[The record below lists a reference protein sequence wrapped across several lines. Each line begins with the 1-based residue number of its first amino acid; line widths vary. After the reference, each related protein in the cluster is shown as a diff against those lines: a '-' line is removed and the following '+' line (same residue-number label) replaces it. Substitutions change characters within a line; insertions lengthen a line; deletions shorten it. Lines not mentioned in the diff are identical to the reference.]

1 MNLLTELNI
10 YLLTRALFKEE
21 KVRKSKKKGKMTS
34 STFPESFGVFG
45 FHEDLASLV
54 SGFKEPS
61 PIQALCWKPLVKKQ
75 DVVGIAETGSGKT
88 LAFSM
93 PLLSR
98 ILKKKQQKNGDIRML
113 VVTPTR
119 ELAQQIHAVLQR
131 SPVKSIS
138 LVGGED
144 RTAQIKQIQREKP
157 TVVVG
162 TPGRLNDLITAEILK
177 LTKVKYFVLDE
188 ADRMLDAGFEPEVRR
203 ITEALGKGKR
213 QTVMFSATWP
223 PAVQN
228 LANRYLRKPQV
239 LRVQEASSSF
249 APNANVRIE
258 QQVVVISDPNAREEP
273 FLQIMREH
281 ISERIIIFV
290 LYKKEAPHI
299 QRVLSRNFPKLK
311 ISALHGDLSQSER
324 TSALQQFTNGKSSI
338 LIATDVAARGL
349 DIPDVTLVINYTF
362 PLTVEDY
369 VHRIGRT
376 GRAGK
381 TGKAITFFTDADK
394 AHAGELVAVLK
405 GAKQPVPEDLTSNY
419 ECVTKKKVHKE
430 YGAYYKDTTDAPAA
444 THVKFDN
451 DDEE

>member
-1 MNLLTELNI
+1 MTE
-10 YLLTRALFKEE
+10 
-21 KVRKSKKKGKMTS
+21 TS
-34 STFPESFGVFG
+34 FPEKFAEFG
-45 FHEDLASLV
+45 FHGDLASFVV
-54 SGFKEPS
+54 SFKEPS
-61 PIQALCWKPLVKKQ
+61 PIQALCWPQLIKKK

-88 LAFSM
+88 LAFSL
-93 PLLSR
+93 PILSR
-98 ILKKKQQKNGDIRML
+98 ILKKKQHRSGEIRML

-119 ELAQQIHAVLQR
+119 ELAQQIQAVLQK
-131 SPVKSIS
+131 SPLKSIS

-144 RTAQIKQIQREKP
+144 RGAQIRQLKRDKP
-157 TVVVG
+157 ALVVG
-162 TPGRLNDLITAEILK
+162 TPGRLNDLITAEVLHLK
-177 LTKVKYFVLDE
+177 KVKYFVLDE

-203 ITEALGKGKR
+203 IAEALGKGKR

-223 PAVQN
+223 AAVQN
-228 LANRYLRKPQV
+228 LANRYLRKPQI
-239 LRVQEASSSF
+239 LRVQEASTSL
-249 APNANVRIE
+249 APNANTRIE
-258 QQVVVISDPNAREEP
+258 QQVMVIQDPNAREEP
-273 FLQIMREH
+273 FLQIMRDH
-281 ISERIIIFV
+281 IKERMIIFV

-299 QRVLSRNFPKLK
+299 QRVLTRNFPRLR

-324 TSALQQFTNGKSSI
+324 TLALQQFTNAQSSV

-394 AHAGELVAVLK
+394 AHAGQLVAVLK

-444 THVKFDN
+444 THMKFS
-451 DDEE
+451 DDE